1 MRRRP
6 VPAGPAAVRL
16 EAGCPVGRGKSSRPL
31 ENLAPKP
38 AANRHCREGY
48 RQGLPRRR
56 ASPYAWTTWPPR
68 TTSASSSPPAAPRSP
83 PTRPGCPCTARNRR
97 VTGLRREEVALLA
110 GISVEYYTRL
120 ERGTVGSVSDS
131 VLDGLVHA
139 LQLDEA
145 ERDHLYRLVRT
156 AATPGAAARA
166 GTPPRSGSA
175 RPSSGSSTRCRCRP
189 TCATA
194 ASTSSPPTTSAAP
207 STARSTSRPTP
218 AAPPNSARFLFLD
231 PAASEFFVDYDKI
244 ANDCVA
250 FLRAEAG
257 RDPYDKDLT
266 DLIGE
271 LSTRSE
277 DFRRRWAAHDVR
289 YHRTGRKRFHH
300 PLVGDLELDYEA
312 FELPGDPGQRINVY
326 TAPPDSPP
334 RRRSTCSPA
343 GPCRATPASTY
354 RDESEDTWNS

>member
-1 MRRRP
+1 VTGQGNPRDDLRDFLTTRR
-6 VPAGPAAVRL
+6 A
-16 EAGCPVGRGKSSRPL
+16 KI
-31 ENLAPKP
+31 APDQ
-38 AANRHCREGY
+38 A
-48 RQGLPRRR
+48 GLPVYG
-56 ASPYAWTTWPPR
+56 A
-68 TTSASSSPPAAPRSP
+68 
-83 PTRPGCPCTARNRR
+83 NRR

-120 ERGTVGSVSDS
+120 ERGSVGSVSDG

-156 AATPGAAARA
+156 ASTPDHRRA
-166 GTPPRSGSA
+166 PR
-175 RPSSGSSTRCRCRP
+175 R
-189 TCATA
+189 
-194 ASTSSPPTTSAAP
+194 
-207 STARSTSRPTP
+207 TP
-218 AAPPNSARFLFLD
+218 AKQRVRPAIQRILDQLPMPAYLRNSRFDVLAANDLGRALYSPLYEQADRGEHPNSARFIFLNSAAPEFFLD
-231 PAASEFFVDYDKI
+231 YDRV

-257 RDPYDKDLT
+257 RDPYSKELSDLV
-266 DLIGE
+266 GE

-312 FELPGDPGQRINVY
+312 FELPGDVGQRINVY
-326 TAPPDSPP
+326 TAPPKSASEEALNLLASWTA
-334 RRRSTCSPA
+334 RQPA
-343 GPCRATPASTY
+343 TVTAPDTQ
-354 RDESEDTWNS
+354 DTWNS